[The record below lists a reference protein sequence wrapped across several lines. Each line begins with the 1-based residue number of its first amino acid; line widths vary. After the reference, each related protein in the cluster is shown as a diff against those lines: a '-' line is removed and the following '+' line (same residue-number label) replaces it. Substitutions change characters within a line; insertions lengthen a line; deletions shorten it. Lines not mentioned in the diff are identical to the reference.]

1 MSEGD
6 VILALILVVGFALLG
21 LATTVGWSRNA
32 RETRRIREA
41 IEAWILQDLARKREQ
56 ERKAIRAPEDL
67 IGFLSSLLERA
78 ADGAGPLRILEAS
91 PIPGE
96 PAFRIE
102 TDRGI
107 WILAPHLPPGRRGH
121 PVDAIAT
128 GDAWV
133 TERLRQARLAASDE
147 VAVPTVE
154 RWWLFEERRMA
165 VSEWRASLR
174 RSFIPFRR

>member
-6 VILALILVVGFALLG
+6 LILALILIISFALLG
-21 LATTVGWSRNA
+21 LATTIGWSRNA

-41 IEAWILQDLARKREQ
+41 VEAWVLQDLARKREQ
-56 ERKAIRAPEDL
+56 ERKAVQPPEDL
-67 IGFLSSLLERA
+67 IAFLSGLLAQA

-102 TDRGI
+102 TDRGT
-107 WILAPHLPPGRRGH
+107 WILSPALPPGRRGR

-133 TERLRQARLAASDE
+133 AERLRLARLAAADG
-147 VAVPTVE
+147 VAVPQVE
-154 RWWLFEERRMA
+154 RWWLFEERHVA

-174 RSFIPFRR
+174 RFPLFRR